1 MNITFEDRIG
11 ITNRV
16 YNETSAVGIPVLL
29 NFDQATIN
37 VTVCRLNNIS
47 SCHSVIAGSYHATDH
62 LDTFRPFYVFYTCLY
77 INILVKPEN
86 LKSKKMTVL
95 F

>member
-16 YNETSAVGIPVLL
+16 YNETSAVGIPLLL

-37 VTVCRLNNIS
+37 VTVCRLVDNIS

-62 LDTFRPFYVFYTCLY
+62 IDTFRPFYVFIHVYTL
-77 INILVKPEN
+77 I
-86 LKSKKMTVL
+86 